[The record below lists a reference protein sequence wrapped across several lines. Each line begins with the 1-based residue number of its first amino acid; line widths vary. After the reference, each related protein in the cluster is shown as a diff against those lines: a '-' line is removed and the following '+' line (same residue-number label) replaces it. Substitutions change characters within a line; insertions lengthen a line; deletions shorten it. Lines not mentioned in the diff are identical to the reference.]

1 MPVRGEALKRLL
13 SVLIF
18 ALLPVL
24 AAGNVRLLVQPD
36 DGVQPLIDLID
47 GAESSIRIK
56 MYLWTPSR
64 MDVVEALGRAV
75 ERGVNVRVL
84 LEREPAGGRPSM
96 EVISA
101 LRDRGVE
108 LRLSKPFR
116 FVFVHEKS
124 MVVDDRIA
132 WFGSGNLTGSTFKAN
147 REYMIVTDRPDWV
160 AEIARVFDADW
171 RGERID
177 LSRARLVW
185 SPDRVMRGVREGNAR
200 EKVLDL
206 IRGARSTLFLEQA
219 GMVDEEVI
227 AALED
232 AVQRGVNVR
241 LVGSPADPKENTY
254 FVPGAERLREAGVQV
269 RYLPSPYVHAKVI
282 VADGNTAL
290 VGSINM
296 SQTSMN
302 ANRELGAILTA
313 ADEPEAFF
321 QLLRTMEAD
330 WKSARADNPF
340 LLPPVEG
347 VVPWT
352 EAPKYYGR
360 VVTVEGRIAAV
371 ESRTGVAFLK
381 FADAPDAFR
390 LVFFPRVYG
399 QFDQPFPE
407 AYLGKK
413 VRATGRVKIYAG
425 YYEIIINSPSQLEV
439 LP

>member
-13 SVLIF
+13 TVLIL

-24 AAGNVRLLVQPD
+24 AAGNVQLLVQPD

-75 ERGVNVRVL
+75 ERGVSVRVL

-101 LRDRGVE
+101 LRDRGVD

-124 MVVDDRIA
+124 MVIDDRVA

-177 LSRARLVW
+177 LLRAHLVW

-232 AVQRGVNVR
+232 AVRRGVNVR
-241 LVGSPADPKENTY
+241 LVGSPADPGENTY
-254 FVPGAERLREAGVQV
+254 FVPGAERLRKAGVRL

-282 VADGNTAL
+282 IADGNTAL

-296 SQTSMN
+296 SQSSMN

-313 ADEPEAFF
+313 TGEPEAFF
-321 QLLRTMEAD
+321 RLLRTMERD
-330 WKSARADNPF
+330 WREARPDNPF

-347 VVPWT
+347 VIPWT

-360 VVTVEGRIAAV
+360 IVTVEGRIAAV

-381 FADAPDAFR
+381 FEDTPDAFR

-407 AYLGKK
+407 AYLGKR

-425 YYEIIINSPSQLEV
+425 YYEIIINSPNQLEV

>member
-1 MPVRGEALKRLL
+1 MPLGGSMRGR
-13 SVLIF
+13 IF
-18 ALLPVL
+18 ALLALIGL
-24 AAGNVRLLVQPD
+24 AFAAPGPTLWVQPD
-36 DGVQPLIDLID
+36 DGVEPLIQLID
-47 GAESSIRIK
+47 GAESSIRLKI
-56 MYLWTPSR
+56 YLWTPSR

-84 LEREPAGGRPSM
+84 MEREPAGGRPSM

-124 MVVDDRIA
+124 MVVDDRVA

-147 REYMIVTDRPDWV
+147 REYMLVTDRPDWV

-171 RGERID
+171 HGQRID
-177 LSRARLVW
+177 LSQARLVW
-185 SPDRVMRGVREGNAR
+185 SPDRVVRGVREGNAR
-200 EKVLDL
+200 EKVLGL

-232 AVQRGVNVR
+232 AVRRGVDVR

-254 FVPGAERLREAGVQV
+254 FVPGAERLRKAGVRL

-296 SQTSMN
+296 SQSSMN

-313 ADEPEAFF
+313 AGEPGAFF
-321 QLLRTMEAD
+321 RLLRTMERD
-330 WKSARADNPF
+330 WRNARPDNPF

-347 VVPWT
+347 VIPWT

-360 VVTVEGRIAAV
+360 IVTVEGRIAAV

-381 FADAPDAFR
+381 FEDTPDAFR

-425 YYEIIINSPSQLEV
+425 YYEIIINGPSQLEV

>member
-13 SVLIF
+13 TVLIL

-24 AAGNVRLLVQPD
+24 AAGNVQLLVQPD

-75 ERGVNVRVL
+75 ERGVSVRVL

-101 LRDRGVE
+101 LRDRGVD

-124 MVVDDRIA
+124 MVIDDRIA

-171 RGERID
+171 HGERID
-177 LSRARLVW
+177 LSRAHLVW
-185 SPDRVMRGVREGNAR
+185 SPDRIMRDVREGNAR
-200 EKVLDL
+200 EKVLGL

-232 AVQRGVNVR
+232 AVRRGVNVH
-241 LVGSPADPKENTY
+241 LVGSPADPEENTY
-254 FVPGAERLREAGVQV
+254 FVPGAERLRKAGVQV

-296 SQTSMN
+296 SQTSLN
-302 ANRELGAILTA
+302 ANRELGAIITA

-321 QLLRTMEAD
+321 RLLRTMEAD
-330 WKSARADNPF
+330 WKSARPDNPF

-347 VVPWT
+347 AIPWT

-381 FADAPDAFR
+381 FADTPDAFR

-399 QFDQPFPE
+399 QFNQPFPE

-425 YYEIIINSPSQLEV
+425 YYEIIINSPNQLEV